1 MTLRHHTYCPL
12 NQPMIKR
19 WVMLGYVPR
28 RLESVICYFY
38 GCGGR
43 HAFGLCFSLVLLC
56 GFLLL
61 GYPPLIR
68 AEQPSEYRLKVA
80 FLYNFI
86 AFTEWPDLPGQVL
99 NVCVHGDDP
108 FGENLQYLWQKKS
121 NDYEL
126 TIRHTRNSEDL
137 LDCHVVFI
145 TRSVID
151 KLDEIINLLHAKPIL
166 TIADTPGV
174 SQQGVVL
181 NMAIKEGKVI
191 FEANLASAK
200 KNGLRLSAQLLR
212 FATEVYQ

>member
-1 MTLRHHTYCPL
+1 MF
-12 NQPMIKR
+12 
-19 WVMLGYVPR
+19 GYVSR
-28 RLESVICYFY
+28 KLEWVICYFY
-38 GCGGR
+38 GCGRR
-43 HAFGLCFSLVLLC
+43 HAFGFCFTMALLC

-86 AFTEWPDLPGQVL
+86 AFTEWPNLHSQVL
-99 NVCVHGDDP
+99 SVCIHGDDP
-108 FGENLQYLWQKKS
+108 FGENLQYIRQKK
-121 NDYEL
+121 NTDYEL
-126 TIRHTRNSEDL
+126 MIRHTRKSEDL

-151 KLDEIINLLHAKPIL
+151 NVGEIINLLHARPIL
-166 TIADTPGV
+166 TIADTPGT

-181 NMAIKEGKVI
+181 NMAIKDGKVV